1 MENGRIAMDSPSEQF
16 KDNQGY
22 QGVLSMTLRS
32 GAKEKLPGCETRQ
45 EEVAFHLLN
54 MWSVW
59 NHQTR

>member
-1 MENGRIAMDSPSEQF
+1 MDSPSEQF